1 MEVNQRSAEGTVT
14 QIFQN
19 LSESERISLF
29 ILSTLSIPVTAEAV
43 ASSRRN
49 GDSTALSPLEW
60 NQRILSLFKE
70 QFMISADYYDAYK
83 MMAPTSYSDRHVTQ
97 EMSQVFFDIIQQHSG
112 TPKLILLGQIAI
124 VLILYG
130 VYDARGRHLLRNLRQ
145 FLHITESEYLSL
157 EVYLASA
164 FLEIEDTITRS
175 KKPTEN
181 DSKLLKYAKIGAVGL
196 GAGALLAF
204 TGGLAAP
211 AVAAAFVLLGGS
223 TFVAAGLTSAAALA
237 SVFGTAGAG
246 LAGYKMVQSHSP
258 LTTHNIPDSGQAHSR
273 D

>member
-1 MEVNQRSAEGTVT
+1 MEATNLNSSAATVSAT

-19 LSESERISLF
+19 LSEPERIALF
-29 ILSTLSIPVTAEAV
+29 VLSTLSIPVTAAT
-43 ASSRRN
+43 AHQRRN
-49 GDSTALSPLEW
+49 SRGDGELLESRIEW
-60 NQRILSLFKE
+60 NQQILSLFKE
-70 QFMISADYYDAYK
+70 QYKISSDYYDAYK
-83 MMAPTSYSDRHVTQ
+83 MISPTSYSDRQLTQ
-97 EMSQVFFDIIQQHSG
+97 EMSQVFFDILQQHGSESRH
-112 TPKLILLGQIAI
+112 LILGKITI
-124 VLILYG
+124 VLILHG
-130 VYDARGRHLLRNLRQ
+130 VYDARGRHLIRNLRQ
-145 FLHITESEYLSL
+145 FLQITESEYLSL

-164 FLEIEDTITRS
+164 FLAIEDNLTRS

-246 LAGYKMVQSHSP
+246 LAGYKMVRTASDSP
-258 LTTHNIPDSGQAHSR
+258 TSL
-273 D
+273 